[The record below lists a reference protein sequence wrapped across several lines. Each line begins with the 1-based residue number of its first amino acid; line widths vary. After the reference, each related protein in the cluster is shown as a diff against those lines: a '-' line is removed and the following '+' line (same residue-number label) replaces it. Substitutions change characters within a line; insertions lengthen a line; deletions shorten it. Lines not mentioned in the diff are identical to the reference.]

1 MASTRNINTPGD
13 YCHQQ
18 KEIDRSRDYTMYVN
32 SQVGQAYHTAV
43 PCVGITPSHMPRDAF
58 SYNPVEIETT
68 LFGINSTNL
77 VHPTTPAT
85 PELKQ
90 LQFVPFFD
98 RQQVILPEPLVI
110 EAHQRPFVVP
120 GQK

>member
-1 MASTRNINTPGD
+1 
-13 YCHQQ
+13 
-18 KEIDRSRDYTMYVN
+18 MYVN

-43 PCVGITPSHMPRDAF
+43 PCVGITRSHMPRDAF

-77 VHPTTPAT
+77 VQPSKPAC

-110 EAHQRPFVVP
+110 EANQRPFVVP